1 MDNIRITLP
10 EVSAAAGNIR
20 SINASM
26 DDILNSVSKYMND
39 LSSVWKGTTGEEIV
53 SRFKRFS
60 SKFLDESETIEEYAK
75 YLDYTVSSYDSL
87 ESSLSA
93 NASNFQ

>member
-10 EVSAAAGNIR
+10 EVSASAANIR

-39 LSSVWKGTTGEEIV
+39 LQAVWKGTAGEEIV

-60 SKFLDESETIEEYAK
+60 SRFINESETIEEYAK

-87 ESSLSA
+87 ESSLTT
-93 NASNFQ
+93 NASNFE

>member
-10 EVSAAAGNIR
+10 EVSASAANIR

-39 LSSVWKGTTGEEIV
+39 LQAVWKGTAGEEIV

-60 SKFLDESETIEEYAK
+60 SRFIDESETIEEYAK

-87 ESSLSA
+87 ESSLTT
-93 NASNFQ
+93 NASNFE